1 VNTCAVDIL
10 LLLKF
15 GKTYPHFFPFCTD
28 LSTIIHNSITI
39 STKDAIMSSV
49 LNYIETNHPKHLE
62 ELKDFLRIPSIST
75 DPERKGDV
83 LRCAEWVAAN
93 MKDIGLENIEIFPT
107 DGHPVV
113 YAEYLHAG
121 KDAPTVLFYGH
132 YDVQPVD
139 PLHLWTN
146 PPFEPTVRDGKIY
159 ARGAVDDKG
168 QVFMQLK
175 SLEAHLKTNG
185 KLPVNVKVLIE
196 GEEEIGSVNLETFL
210 RKHAQKLAAHT
221 VLISDTAMFAD
232 EVPSLCY
239 GLRGMSYMEITVTGP
254 NRDLHSGVF
263 GGAVAN
269 PANALCA
276 IIAKL
281 TDEYGRITIPGFY
294 DDVKAL
300 TPEERS
306 EYANLPFDESAYCKE
321 LNIPATDGE
330 FGYHTLEKTS
340 ARPTLDVNGIWGGFT
355 GEGAKTVLP
364 AQASAK
370 VSMRLVPN
378 QDTNDIAKK
387 FEAHVRRIAPPTVSI
402 EVTNLHGGNPA
413 ITPTDSKGVKAAL
426 SAMEQAFGKKP
437 FLTREGGSIPI
448 VLLFQKILNAPVVLM
463 GMGLNTENLHSP
475 DEHFTLKNFY
485 RGIIAS
491 ALFYDEIAK

>member
-1 VNTCAVDIL
+1 
-10 LLLKF
+10 
-15 GKTYPHFFPFCTD
+15 
-28 LSTIIHNSITI
+28 
-39 STKDAIMSSV
+39 MSNV
-49 LNYIETNHPKHLE
+49 LAYIEQHHAAHIE

-75 DPERKGDV
+75 APEHKNDV
-83 LRCAEWVAAN
+83 LRCAEWVASS
-93 MKDIGLENIEIFPT
+93 MKGIGLENVQIVPT
-107 DGHPVV
+107 AGHPVV
-113 YAEYLHAG
+113 YGENLQAG
-121 KDAPTVLFYGH
+121 KNAPTVLFYGH

-139 PLHLWTN
+139 PLHLWTTQ
-146 PPFEPTVRDGKIY
+146 PFEPTIRDGKIF

-175 SLEAHLKTNG
+175 SLEAHLKANG
-185 KLPVNVKVLIE
+185 SLPVNIKVLIE

-210 RKHAQKLAAHT
+210 REHASMLAADT

-239 GLRGMSYMEITVTGP
+239 GLRGLCYMEMTVTGP

-269 PANALCA
+269 PANALA
-276 IIAKL
+276 KIIAQL
-281 TDEYGRITIPGFY
+281 TDEYGRITIPGLY
-294 DDVKAL
+294 DDVIAL
-300 TPEERS
+300 TPEER
-306 EYANLPFDESAYCKE
+306 EQYRNLPHNEDAYCRD

-330 FGYHTLEKTS
+330 FGYSTLEKTS
-340 ARPTLDVNGIWGGFT
+340 ARPTLDVNGIWGGFM

-364 AQASAK
+364 SKASAK

-378 QDTNDIAKK
+378 QDPEDIAKK
-387 FEAHVRRIAPPTVSI
+387 FETYVRRIAPPTVHI
-402 EVTNLHGGNPA
+402 DVTALHGGRPA
-413 ITPTDSKGVKAAL
+413 ITPTDSKGVRAAL
-426 SAMEQAFGKKP
+426 RAMERAFGKKP

-448 VLLFQKILNAPVVLM
+448 VLLFQHILNAPVVLM
-463 GMGLNTENLHSP
+463 GMGLNSENLHSP

-491 ALFYDEIAK
+491 ALFYEELVRA

>member
-1 VNTCAVDIL
+1 MSN
-10 LLLKF
+10 LLK
-15 GKTYPHFFPFCTD
+15 
-28 LSTIIHNSITI
+28 
-39 STKDAIMSSV
+39 
-49 LNYIETNHPKHLE
+49 YIESHQPSYLE
-62 ELKDFLRIPSIST
+62 ELKDFLQIPSIST
-75 DPERKGDV
+75 DPERKGDI
-83 LRCAEWVAAN
+83 LRCAEWVQAS
-93 MKDIGLENIEIFPT
+93 MKSIGLENIQIFPSQ
-107 DGHPVV
+107 GHPVV
-113 YAEYLHAG
+113 YGEHLHAG

-146 PPFEPTVRDGKIY
+146 PPFEPTIRDGKIY

-185 KLPVNVKVLIE
+185 TLPVNVKVLIE
-196 GEEEIGSVNLETFL
+196 GEEEIGSVHLEDFL
-210 RKHAQKLAAHT
+210 RKHAQMLAADT

-239 GLRGMSYMEITVTGP
+239 GLRGLTYMEVTVTGP

-269 PANALCA
+269 PANALA
-276 IIAKL
+276 RIIAKL

-294 DDVKAL
+294 DDVLPL
-300 TPEERS
+300 TPEERD
-306 EYANLPFDESAYCKE
+306 EYRNLPHDEAAYCKE
-321 LNIPATDGE
+321 LHIPATDGE
-330 FGYHTLEKTS
+330 FGYNTLEKTS

-364 AQASAK
+364 AKASAK
-370 VSMRLVPN
+370 ISMRLVPN
-378 QDTNDIAKK
+378 QNTDDIARK
-387 FEAHVRRIAPPTVSI
+387 FEAYICRIAPPTVRVD
-402 EVTNLHGGNPA
+402 VTNLHGGNPA
-413 ITPTDSKGVKAAL
+413 ITPTDSKGVRAAL
-426 SAMEQAFGKKP
+426 RAMERAFGKKP

-448 VLLFQKILNAPVVLM
+448 VLLFQSILNAPVVLM

-491 ALFYDEIAK
+491 ALFYEELVK

>member
-1 VNTCAVDIL
+1 MSNL
-10 LLLKF
+10 L
-15 GKTYPHFFPFCTD
+15 
-28 LSTIIHNSITI
+28 
-39 STKDAIMSSV
+39 A
-49 LNYIETNHPKHLE
+49 YIENNQSAHLE

-83 LRCAEWVAAN
+83 LRCAEWVQN
-93 MKDIGLENIEIFPT
+93 SMKSIGLENIQIFPT
-107 DGHPVV
+107 EGHPVV
-113 YAEYLHAG
+113 YGEHLHAG

-139 PLHLWTN
+139 PLHLWTSA
-146 PPFEPTVRDGKIY
+146 PFEPTVRDGKIF

-196 GEEEIGSVNLETFL
+196 GEEEIGSVNLESFL
-210 RKHAQKLAAHT
+210 RKHAQMLAADT

-239 GLRGMSYMEITVTGP
+239 GLRGLSYMEVTVTGP

-269 PANALCA
+269 PANALA
-276 IIAKL
+276 SIIAKL
-281 TDEYGRITIPGFY
+281 TDDYGRITIPGFY
-294 DDVKAL
+294 DDVLPL
-300 TPEERS
+300 TPEERE
-306 EYANLPFDESAYCKE
+306 EYARLPYDEAAYCKE

-330 FGYHTLEKTS
+330 FGYSTLEKTS

-364 AQASAK
+364 GKASAK
-370 VSMRLVPN
+370 ISMRLVPN
-378 QDTNDIAKK
+378 QNTDDIAKK
-387 FEAHVRRIAPPTVSI
+387 FEAYVRRIAPPTVTV

-413 ITPTDSKGVKAAL
+413 ITSIDSNGVKAAL
-426 SAMEQAFGKKP
+426 RAMERAFGKKP
-437 FLTREGGSIPI
+437 LLTREGGSIPI
-448 VLLFQKILNAPVVLM
+448 VLLFQNILNAPVVLM

-485 RGIIAS
+485 RGITAS
-491 ALFYDEIAK
+491 AYFYEELVK

>member
-1 VNTCAVDIL
+1 
-10 LLLKF
+10 
-15 GKTYPHFFPFCTD
+15 
-28 LSTIIHNSITI
+28 
-39 STKDAIMSSV
+39 MSSV
-49 LNYIETNHPKHLE
+49 VKYIETNHAKHIE

-75 DPERKGDV
+75 DPERKADV
-83 LRCAEWVAAN
+83 LKCAEWVAAHARE
-93 MKDIGLENIEIFPT
+93 IGLENVQIFPT
-107 DGHPVV
+107 KGHPVV
-113 YAEYLHAG
+113 YAEHLHAG

-139 PLHLWTN
+139 PLRLWTN
-146 PPFEPTVRDGKIY
+146 PPFEPTVRDGKIF

-196 GEEEIGSVNLETFL
+196 GEEEIGSVNLEEFL
-210 RKHAQKLAAHT
+210 RTHAQMLAADT

-239 GLRGMSYMEITVTGP
+239 GLRGLAYMEMTVTGP

-269 PANALCA
+269 PGNALA
-276 IIAKL
+276 SIIAKL

-294 DDVKAL
+294 DDVLPL
-300 TPEERS
+300 TAEERKQ
-306 EYANLPFDESAYCKE
+306 YAELPFDEAAYCKD

-330 FGYHTLEKTS
+330 FGYNTLEKTS
-340 ARPTLDVNGIWGGFT
+340 ARPTLDVNGMWGGFS

-364 AQASAK
+364 SKFSAK

-378 QDTNDIAKK
+378 QDPEDIAEK
-387 FEAHVRRIAPPTVSI
+387 FEAYVRKIAPPTVHV
-402 EVTNLHGGNPA
+402 EVTHLHGGKPA
-413 ITPTDSKGVKAAL
+413 ITPIDSKGVKAAL
-426 SAMEQAFGKKP
+426 RAIEGAFGKKP

-448 VLLFQKILNAPVVLM
+448 VLLFQNILNAPVVLM

-491 ALFYDEIAK
+491 ALFYDEFVK

>member
-1 VNTCAVDIL
+1 
-10 LLLKF
+10 
-15 GKTYPHFFPFCTD
+15 
-28 LSTIIHNSITI
+28 
-39 STKDAIMSSV
+39 MSNLV
-49 LNYIETNHPKHLE
+49 QFIESKHALYLE
-62 ELKDFLRIPSIST
+62 QLQDFLRIPSIST

-83 LRCAEWVAAN
+83 LRCAEWVVAHC
-93 MKDIGLENIEIFPT
+93 KDIGLENVQIFPT
-107 DGHPVV
+107 KGHPVV
-113 YAEYLHAG
+113 YAEHLHAG

-146 PPFEPTVRDGKIY
+146 PPFEPTVRDGKVY

-175 SLEAHLKTNG
+175 SLEAHLKTHG

-196 GEEEIGSVNLETFL
+196 GEEEIGSVNLEEFL
-210 RKHAQKLAAHT
+210 RTNARMLAADT

-239 GLRGMSYMEITVTGP
+239 GLRGMAYMEMTVTGP

-269 PANALCA
+269 PANALA
-276 IIAKL
+276 SIIAKL
-281 TDEYGRITIPGFY
+281 TDDYGRITIPGFY

-300 TPEERS
+300 SAEERA
-306 EYANLPFDESAYCKE
+306 EYARLPFDEAAYCKE

-330 FGYHTLEKTS
+330 FGYNTLEKTS

-364 AQASAK
+364 GKASAK

-378 QDTNDIAKK
+378 QDPVDIAKK
-387 FEAHVRRIAPPTVSI
+387 FEAHVRRIAPPTVTV
-402 EVTNLHGGNPA
+402 EVTYLHGGKPA
-413 ITPTDSKGVKAAL
+413 VTAIDSKGVKAAL
-426 SAMEQAFGKKP
+426 RAMETAFGKKP

-448 VLLFQKILNAPVVLM
+448 VLLFQNILNAPVVLM

-485 RGIIAS
+485 RGIVAS
-491 ALFYDEIAK
+491 ALFYEELLK

>member
-1 VNTCAVDIL
+1 MSNL
-10 LLLKF
+10 LAYLEQQQ
-15 GKTYPHFFPFCTD
+15 
-28 LSTIIHNSITI
+28 S
-39 STKDAIMSSV
+39 A
-49 LNYIETNHPKHLE
+49 HLE
-62 ELKDFLRIPSIST
+62 ELQDFLKIPSIST
-75 DPERKGDV
+75 APEHKGDV
-83 LRCAEWVAAN
+83 LRCAEWVQN
-93 MKDIGLENIEIFPT
+93 SMKSIGLENIQIFPT

-113 YAEYLHAG
+113 YGEHLHAG

-146 PPFEPTVRDGKIY
+146 KPFEPTVRDGKIY

-175 SLEAHLKTNG
+175 SLEAHLKTSG

-196 GEEEIGSVNLETFL
+196 GEEEIGSVNLESFL
-210 RKHAQKLAAHT
+210 RKHSSMLAADT

-239 GLRGMSYMEITVTGP
+239 GLRGLCYMEITVTGP

-269 PANALCA
+269 PANALA
-276 IIAKL
+276 KIIAQL

-294 DDVKAL
+294 DDVLPL
-300 TPEERS
+300 TPEERE
-306 EYANLPFDESAYCKE
+306 EYRRLPHDEAAYCKE

-330 FGYHTLEKTS
+330 FGYGTLEKTS
-340 ARPTLDVNGIWGGFT
+340 ARPTLDVNGIWGGFM

-364 AQASAK
+364 GKASAK
-370 VSMRLVPN
+370 ISMRLVPN
-378 QDTNDIAKK
+378 QNTDDIAKK
-387 FEAHVRRIAPPTVSI
+387 FAAYIERIAPPTVRV

-413 ITPTDSKGVKAAL
+413 ITPTDSKGVRAAL
-426 SAMEQAFGKKP
+426 RAMERAFGKKP

-448 VLLFQKILNAPVVLM
+448 VLLFQTILNAPVVLM

-491 ALFYDEIAK
+491 AFFYDELAK

>member
-1 VNTCAVDIL
+1 MSNL
-10 LLLKF
+10 L
-15 GKTYPHFFPFCTD
+15 TY
-28 LSTIIHNSITI
+28 LEQQQS
-39 STKDAIMSSV
+39 A
-49 LNYIETNHPKHLE
+49 HLE
-62 ELKDFLRIPSIST
+62 ELQDFLKIPSIST
-75 DPERKGDV
+75 APEHKADV
-83 LRCAEWVAAN
+83 LRCAEWVQN
-93 MKDIGLENIEIFPT
+93 SMKSIGLENIQIFPT
-107 DGHPVV
+107 EGHPVV
-113 YAEYLHAG
+113 YGEHLHAG

-146 PPFEPTVRDGKIY
+146 KPFEPTVRDGKIY

-175 SLEAHLKTNG
+175 SLEAHLKTSG

-196 GEEEIGSVNLETFL
+196 GEEEIGSVNLESFL
-210 RKHAQKLAAHT
+210 RKHASMLAADT

-239 GLRGMSYMEITVTGP
+239 GLRGLCYMEVTVTGP

-269 PANALCA
+269 PANALA
-276 IIAKL
+276 KIIAQL

-294 DDVKAL
+294 DDVLPL
-300 TPEERS
+300 TPEERE
-306 EYANLPFDESAYCKE
+306 EYRQLPHDESAYCKE

-330 FGYHTLEKTS
+330 FGYGTLEKTS

-364 AQASAK
+364 GKASAK
-370 VSMRLVPN
+370 ISMRLVPN
-378 QDTNDIAKK
+378 QNTDDIAKK
-387 FEAHVRRIAPPTVSI
+387 FEAYIQRIAPPTVRV

-413 ITPTDSKGVKAAL
+413 ITPTDSKGVRAAL
-426 SAMEQAFGKKP
+426 RAMERAFGKKP

-448 VLLFQKILNAPVVLM
+448 VLLFQNILNAPVVLM

-491 ALFYDEIAK
+491 AFFYDELAK